1 MKKLASVLSTWL
13 ICAIIMILGGCK
25 TKKAVVTETN
35 KSTYNSI
42 QRVEENS
49 NTHYS
54 LVDTTKVE
62 EFTSIVREYVFDSLA
77 YHSSGSFAHDINVGS
92 KVPIVEVKADGSVII
107 NHGLK
112 AIRERKECRRSENKH
127 VSEKKDSMGNNV
139 SNTNVRATEIKKRRD
154 KQVERVQMA
163 EPFKWWQLLFALCV
177 PFAIIAV
184 LLYLKANPFVENF
197 FKRIR
202 NSLKSE

>member
-1 MKKLASVLSTWL
+1 
-13 ICAIIMILGGCK
+13 MILGGCK
-25 TKKAVVTETN
+25 TKKTVVTETN

-54 LVDTTKVE
+54 FVDTTKVD
-62 EFTSIVREYVFDSLA
+62 EFTSIFREYVFDSLA

-112 AIRERKECRRSENKH
+112 AIRERKECRRSENKR
-127 VSEKKDSMGNNV
+127 VSEKKDSTSSKVN
-139 SNTNVRATEIKKRRD
+139 NTNVSATEIKKRRD

-163 EPFKWWQLLFALCV
+163 EPFKWWQLFVISYPLVTITLWLI
-177 PFAIIAV
+177 PHI
-184 LLYLKANPFVENF
+184 KRSPFV
-197 FKRIR
+197 KRFIKYIR
-202 NSLKSE
+202 NSL

>member
-1 MKKLASVLSTWL
+1 
-13 ICAIIMILGGCK
+13 MILGGCK

-54 LVDTTKVE
+54 LVDTTKVD

-92 KVPIVEVKADGSVII
+92 KVPIVEVKAIQM
-107 NHGLK
+107 L
-112 AIRERKECRRSENKH
+112 EQRR
-127 VSEKKDSMGNNV
+127 
-139 SNTNVRATEIKKRRD
+139 
-154 KQVERVQMA
+154 
-163 EPFKWWQLLFALCV
+163 
-177 PFAIIAV
+177 
-184 LLYLKANPFVENF
+184 
-197 FKRIR
+197 
-202 NSLKSE
+202 